1 MIPRKIIFF
10 VGLCLGAAAVG
21 SIVHAEAGN
30 PASDQAPTA
39 APAPTTPAMGH
50 ALRKIVLT
58 ESIDVAQTFVP
69 PADSG
74 FVVLSP
80 GLASIDLGELSKP
93 LAAGE
98 NRIVEEGLLA
108 AIAQVIE
115 NFLRQNNRPQA
126 SAIIPSQ
133 NIAAGVLR
141 VVVQLGPTLVEL
153 AEKAQTTPWKIR
165 NINVQGTH
173 WFSESLLRQKLRIE
187 QGGIVKWADLDQA
200 LNWTNNSPFRRVR
213 VKLDPVPNSSEADLT
228 VAVQDALPLRLST
241 SYDNAGNDIL
251 GQSHFIA
258 SASYANLWGLDHQVS
273 YQYITTEKAGVF
285 QGHGFDYRVPLP
297 WRHYV
302 QLSASYL
309 HAQPE
314 ILNGLFKQD
323 GRTLTTDLRYTVP
336 LRRGSSQIDT
346 YAAMS
351 FKQTNNSLTWDPHAN
366 PFELPGVTA
375 DIFQL
380 TLGASTVRRDK
391 QGAWG
396 FGANLTLSPGKVN
409 SRNSE
414 AAFNATR
421 PGATPRYVFG
431 NFSIQRLLNI
441 KNGWNLSSRAVVQ
454 LANNN
459 LMPSEQMTIGGGTS
473 VRGFREN
480 VFAGDQAF
488 VFTTDLLAPAL
499 TQSLPQISKTR
510 GPLETRFLVFYDAAS
525 SRSRYAFDTDPKRKP
540 LASAGV
546 GVRMSLATNFSLNA
560 DYGWQLTRLPFQ
572 VEEHARAHIKVI
584 LAY

>member
-1 MIPRKIIFF
+1 MISMKGIFI
-10 VGLCLGAAAVG
+10 VGLCLCAYATG
-21 SIVHAEAGN
+21 SLAHAQ
-30 PASDQAPTA
+30 ASDPAPA
-39 APAPTTPAMGH
+39 GAPAPTTPTTGH

-58 ESIDVAQTFVP
+58 ENIDVAQTFVP

-74 FVVLSP
+74 FVARSP
-80 GLASIDLGELSKP
+80 GLDSIDLGELSKR

-115 NFLRQNNRPQA
+115 NFLRQSNRPQA
-126 SAIIPSQ
+126 IAIIPSQ
-133 NIAAGVLR
+133 NIGAGVLR
-141 VVVQLGPTLVEL
+141 VIVQLGPTMTEL

-200 LNWTNNSPFRRVR
+200 LNWTNNNPFRRVR
-213 VKLDPVPNSSEADLT
+213 VKLDPIPNTSEADLT
-228 VAVQDALPLRLST
+228 VAVQDALPLRLSA
-241 SYDNAGNDIL
+241 SYDNAGNELL
-251 GQSHFIA
+251 GHSHFIA
-258 SASYANLWGLDHQVS
+258 SASYANLWGMDHQVS
-273 YQYITTEKAGVF
+273 YQYITTEKTRVY

-323 GRTLTTDLRYTVP
+323 GKTLTTDLRYTMP
-336 LRRGSSQIDT
+336 LRGGLNPIDT
-346 YAAMS
+346 YAALS
-351 FKQTNNSLTWDPHAN
+351 FKQTNNTLTWDPHAN
-366 PFELPGVTA
+366 AIEFPGVTA

-380 TLGASTVRRDK
+380 TLGASAVRRD
-391 QGAWG
+391 QRGAWG
-396 FGANLTLSPGKVN
+396 FGANLTLSPGRVN

-414 AAFNATR
+414 AVFNETR

-431 NFSIQRLLNI
+431 NFSIQRLLNL
-441 KNGWNLSSRAVVQ
+441 KHGWNLSSRGVVQ
-454 LANNN
+454 LANSN
-459 LMPSEQMTIGGGTS
+459 LMPSEQMTIGGGNS
-473 VRGFREN
+473 VRGYREN
-480 VFAGDQAF
+480 TFAGDQAF
-488 VFTTDLLAPAL
+488 VFTTDLLAPPL
-499 TQSLPQISKTR
+499 THSLPYISKTR
-510 GPLETRFLVFYDAAS
+510 GPLETRFLVFYDAAN

-540 LASAGV
+540 LASTGV
-546 GVRMSLATNFSLNA
+546 GVRMSIATNFSLSA
-560 DYGWQLTRLPFQ
+560 DYGWQLTRLPYA
-572 VEEHARAHIKVI
+572 VEEHTRGHIKVI